1 MHMLKS
7 CIILVALVAPNNTVC
22 SFQSVVRAN
31 VVNPGPVVLLFSKF
45 HKTQKITFLKQGFS
59 FSVNFLRL
67 NLPALDE
74 VGNPF
79 ENICNLTKNRFG
91 GEQISVVVME
101 LHCGEVVMRTVTLCH
116 QLSPQCIP

>member
-45 HKTQKITFLKQGFS
+45 
-59 FSVNFLRL
+59 
-67 NLPALDE
+67 AA
-74 VGNPF
+74 
-79 ENICNLTKNRFG
+79 
-91 GEQISVVVME
+91 VV
-101 LHCGEVVMRTVTLCH
+101 
-116 QLSPQCIP
+116 